1 MYEIVIILILIL
13 INGLLAMSEIAFV
26 SSKRFKLEERA
37 RKGNEAAKKALL
49 LLKEPEKFLS
59 AVQIGITLIGILA
72 GAFGGYAMAE
82 DLNPFIEK
90 IEYLKPYS
98 IEISFFL
105 IVALITYLSLVIG
118 ELVPKSAAMNNPEK
132 ITLLTAP
139 LMYFL
144 TKIFTP
150 LVIFL
155 SLSTKLVLFLL
166 RIKKNEEPPVTEEE
180 LKSLLTLG
188 TRHGTI
194 EKEESEMIKRIFS
207 FNDKKVT
214 AVMIPR
220 NEIEWIDVSL
230 TNKEIFAFISSHHYS
245 RYFVCDKNIDN
256 LLGYI
261 EVKEFLIKYS
271 IKHDFDF
278 RTIINEALAVPEHFY
293 SINLLDKFR
302 ERKTNLALIID
313 EYGGSKGMIT
323 LHDLIE
329 DIFGDLPE
337 KHEAPE
343 QNIIKRKDGS
353 FLIDGSTDIIK
364 ISSLLSIE
372 IEADN
377 FSTLSG
383 FIMFNLD
390 RIPKEGDIFNYGMYD
405 FEVIDMDGR
414 RVDKILV
421 KKSAEN

>member
-26 SSKRFKLEERA
+26 SSKRFKLEESA

-90 IEYLKPYS
+90 IDYLRPYS
-98 IEISFFL
+98 IEISFFI

-155 SLSTKLVLFLL
+155 SLSTKLVLFFL

-220 NEIEWIDVSL
+220 NEIEWIDVTL
-230 TNKEIFAFISSHHYS
+230 TNKEIFTFISSHHYS

-261 EVKEFLIKYS
+261 DVKEFLIKYS

-302 ERKTNLALIID
+302 ARKTNLALIID

-383 FIMFNLD
+383 FIMFHLD

-414 RVDKILV
+414 KVDKILV